1 MTVVIA
7 DVVAVVDVLVVLLV
21 VRCLLG
27 VLLSL
32 DLCFT
37 PSATQLKHAAVVLTE
52 TD

>member
-1 MTVVIA
+1 MTVAIA
-7 DVVAVVDVLVVLLV
+7 AVVAVVDMLVVLLV

-27 VLLSL
+27 VLLSR

-37 PSATQLKHAAVVLTE
+37 PSATQLKHTVLTE